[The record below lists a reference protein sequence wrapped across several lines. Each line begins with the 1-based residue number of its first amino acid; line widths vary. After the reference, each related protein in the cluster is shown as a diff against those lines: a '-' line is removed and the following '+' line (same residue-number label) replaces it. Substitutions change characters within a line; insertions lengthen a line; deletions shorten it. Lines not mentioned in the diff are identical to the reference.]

1 MQGPPSRPSP
11 LETPVVW
18 RAPSGLRGLVSRI
31 GIGHMLEAE
40 VDGRKW
46 HIDEGDRGDYKLLV
60 DGQEAAHVA
69 RWPRV
74 WIDTVGLRHLERDLP
89 DRRIDTRK
97 PIDLAASVHGP
108 TLVVADEA
116 ALVVHDLDL
125 RLARTISVLGQ
136 EARVHAVAVDP
147 TGTRIAAGY
156 GHYLE
161 DFAEVDNQSGWTDGT
176 VRIFRVMDGGLDAEL
191 QAASE
196 RIHAVAFTADGDRVV
211 SACGAEVRVHRAW
224 DQALETTLLRRNEED
239 VAFSPRGNTFVT
251 LEARTDI
258 ALWEITGGGARRSV
272 VLGEHPQATALAFGM
287 GGALLATGN
296 HEDVRIWD
304 LRTLSLYATFPRPA
318 ETTALAFTP
327 RGDALLCAGWTH
339 SDPYQRKPLLSLVD
353 ARDGRPL
360 VELHGHIDAPNA
372 VAIDPRGQLAA
383 SASFEGPVRI
393 WRLADGT
400 CIRTLDAKAFPPARL
415 AFVNGG
421 TELVLLSDQLTRW
434 KVDDGTRIERIP
446 TRSGAP
452 YGGDVAKRK
461 DGVRVG
467 LSRAGALVE
476 LPQSAQVP
484 ARNRGV
490 LDITADGSLVAKTV
504 EAGDLVVSDT
514 REGKELPMH
523 APSSTGASV
532 VAACPD
538 GIHYATGDNAA
549 ARVYRLGATEP
560 SAVYPSPSVTALAFG
575 GERGTLLAIGRDDG
589 TLEVRDITGG
599 QLVASIDLRG
609 GHVRSVAF
617 RGDGRVLAIA
627 SARAVRLVRTS
638 DWQEI
643 TGWDTRVVEDPLRV
657 AWSAYRLVVGD
668 KRGCLVFDY
677 PEERR

>member
-1 MQGPPSRPSP
+1 MPSMQGRTP
-11 LETPVVW
+11 LDTPVVW
-18 RAPSGLRGLVSRI
+18 RAPSGLRGLASKI

-46 HIDEGDRGDYKLLV
+46 HLDEAERSGHYKLLI
-60 DGQEAAHVA
+60 DGQEITEIGK
-69 RWPRV
+69 WPRV
-74 WIDTVGLRHLERDLP
+74 WIDTVGLRHLERDMP
-89 DRRIDTRK
+89 DRRVDSRK
-97 PIDLAASVHGP
+97 PIDIAASIHGP
-108 TLVVADEA
+108 TLVIADEA
-116 ALVVHDLDL
+116 SVVVHDLDL
-125 RLARTISVLGQ
+125 RLARTLSVLGH
-136 EARVHAVAVDP
+136 EARVHAVTVDP
-147 TGTRIAAGY
+147 TGMRVAAGY
-156 GHYLE
+156 GHYVE

-176 VRIFRVMDGGLDAEL
+176 VRIFRVMDGGLESEL
-191 QAASE
+191 QPASE
-196 RIHAVAFTADGDRVV
+196 RVHAVAFTADGDRVV
-211 SACGAEVRVHRAW
+211 SACGSEVRVHRAW

-239 VAFSPRGNTFVT
+239 VAFSPRGTTFVT

-272 VLGEHPQATALAFGM
+272 VLGEHPQASALAFGM
-287 GGALLATGN
+287 GGGLLATGN

-304 LRTLSLYATFPRPA
+304 LRTLSLYATFRRPA

-327 RGDALLCAGWTH
+327 RGDALLCAGWTN
-339 SDPYQRKPLLSLVD
+339 SDPYQRKPLLSLID

-393 WRLADGT
+393 WRLADGA

-421 TELVLLSDQLTRW
+421 AELVLLSDQLTRW

-461 DGVRVG
+461 DGTRVG

-476 LPQSAQVP
+476 YPQSAALP

-490 LDITADGSLVAKTV
+490 LDITADGALVAKTV
-504 EAGDLVVSDT
+504 EHGDLVLSET
-514 REGKELPMH
+514 RDGKELPMH
-523 APSSTGASV
+523 APSSTGAAV
-532 VAACPD
+532 LAACPD
-538 GIHYATGDNAA
+538 GIHYATGDASA
-549 ARVYRLGATEP
+549 ARVFRLGATEP
-560 SAVYPSPSVTALAFG
+560 SAVYPCTSVTALAFG
-575 GERGTLLAIGRDDG
+575 GEGGNWLAIGRDDG
-589 TLEVRDITGG
+589 TLEVRDIGSG
-599 QLVASIDLRG
+599 QILANIDLRS

-627 SARAVRLVRTS
+627 TARAVRLLLTAA
-638 DWQEI
+638 WHEI
-643 TGWDTRVVEDPLRV
+643 TGWDTRTIDDPLRV
-657 AWSAYRLVVGD
+657 AWSGYRLVVGD
-668 KRGCLVFDY
+668 KRGCLIFDY